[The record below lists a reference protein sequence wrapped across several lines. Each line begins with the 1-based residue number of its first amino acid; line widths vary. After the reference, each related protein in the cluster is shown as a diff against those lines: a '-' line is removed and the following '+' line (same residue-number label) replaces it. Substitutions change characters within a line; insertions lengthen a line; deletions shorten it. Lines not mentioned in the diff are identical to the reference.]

1 MPVAPV
7 LPVAAVDVVDVVP
20 VVAEV
25 DEVLPVSVGT
35 GTIVDDV
42 SLLAADAVPLVSDAV
57 ELVSLVVSS
66 LLLQAN
72 ISIAA
77 RAAALIHFMCSSYH
91 SHELPFIRAMIL
103 ATSM

>member
-7 LPVAAVDVVDVVP
+7 LPVAAVDVVDVVS

-25 DEVLPVSVGT
+25 DEVPVSVET

-91 SHELPFIRAMIL
+91 SHELPFIRAMIF